1 MTSPVKTNPLF
12 NHNKMKIGI
21 IAMNCSHGST
31 ITTAENTW
39 DMTWTETKEVVK
51 MADNAGF
58 EVLLPVARW
67 KGYGGKTNFNN
78 RTFETFNWA
87 SAVSAITEYSCIFST
102 AHVPLIHPVSAAKQ
116 CATIDHISGGRFAF
130 NVVCGWFKNE
140 FEMFGAKWNEHE
152 VRYEYATEWLNFVRQ
167 IWSTDGEFDFKGRW
181 FEAKSVWSEPKPIQ
195 TPMPPVMNAGG
206 SPAGQRFAATQADM
220 NFVLL
225 KERDIDGGKA
235 QMDNLK
241 TMAQEAGRDIQVWI
255 HAYVVCRETEKE
267 AKEYAEYYIVEKG
280 DYDAVNNLL
289 KIFGIQSETL
299 PADDLDQFRRHFI
312 GGHGGYPLIG
322 TPEQIVDGMNDLIKM
337 GIDGILISWVD
348 YKTECQQWIDKILP
362 LMEQAGQRNPKPAS
376 RSV

>member
-1 MTSPVKTNPLF
+1 MTNPVKTNPLF
-12 NHNKMKIGI
+12 NNNKMKIGI

-39 DMTWTETKEVVK
+39 DMTWPETKEVVEI
-51 MADNAGF
+51 ADNAGF

-67 KGYGGKTNFNN
+67 KGYGGETNFNN

-167 IWSTDGEFDFKGRW
+167 IWTSDREFDFKGRW

-195 TPMPPVMNAGG
+195 NPAPPIMNAGG
-206 SPAGQRFAATQADM
+206 SPTGQRFAATQADM

-289 KIFGIQSETL
+289 KIFRMQSETL